1 MMTEIVGVNIEEYGT
16 KENLEMVT
24 LLAKAFLHAE
34 GDKKLVF
41 AKAMLH
47 LMS

>member
-1 MMTEIVGVNIEEYGT
+1 MMTEIVGVNIEEYET
-16 KENLEMVT
+16 KENVDMVT
-24 LLAKAFLHAE
+24 LLARAFLHAE

-47 LMS
+47 LMN